1 MRCERGVLPP
11 HTGPPVRIAVAGSG
25 ISGLAAAW
33 RLAPSH
39 QVSLFAA
46 TVFSS
51 LLASRVN
58 GERTPLVG
66 AVGVASLG
74 RRLPASV
81 ADDLRFDPWHTG
93 ASLRPV
99 GLLNRLRRPAYVAS
113 QRSRGVPGA

>member
-1 MRCERGVLPP
+1 MGTVVGEPDTASEGTGDAHGVRVQVWLGG
-11 HTGPPVRIAVAGSG
+11 TGD
-25 ISGLAAAW
+25 
-33 RLAPSH
+33 
-39 QVSLFAA
+39 
-46 TVFSS
+46 
-51 LLASRVN
+51 
-58 GERTPLVG
+58 

-113 QRSRGVPGA
+113 QRGRGAPGT